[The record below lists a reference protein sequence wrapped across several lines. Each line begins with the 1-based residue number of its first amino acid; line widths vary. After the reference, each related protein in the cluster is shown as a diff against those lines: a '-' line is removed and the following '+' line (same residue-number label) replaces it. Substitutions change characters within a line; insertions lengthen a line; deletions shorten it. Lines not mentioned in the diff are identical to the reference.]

1 MGAWE
6 PTREALALRLIEK
19 IEVFEHD
26 APLDRI
32 GGATLGGITDLD
44 ELEHGK
50 RREGVIFGAES
61 FAFKMFVG
69 LGPVIAELV
78 IDFAGIV
85 PEMQPGD
92 AQQRTIMVL
101 GLARA

>member
-1 MGAWE
+1 MSGVGAWE

-32 GGATLGGITDLD
+32 GGAEAL
-44 ELEHGK
+44 
-50 RREGVIFGAES
+50 
-61 FAFKMFVG
+61 AFKMFVG